1 MSDKNTVESIVE
13 LIRETSSSLPE
24 DVLKALRAAQRRER
38 KGSSAAVVLKT
49 ILDNCAIAKKRGT
62 PLCQDTGTLTF
73 FVDESLRRKV
83 TPAVLKRAVAIAT
96 ERGYLRKNTIDAV
109 TGKSYDDNVCDGAPV
124 VHYLGSDRV
133 GLGSSS
139 VGVGSDRV
147 DVGSDGV
154 EMGIGSGDVGSNDA
168 KNDAKRLYATLISDA
183 KISDAKISNAKI
195 SGSKISGANVP
206 TVVSKDANMSKD
218 AKRPSVTL
226 ILKGGGSE
234 NMSRQYSLPDVS
246 LGAGRDLEGVRK
258 CVIDAVQKI
267 QGYGCAPGI
276 LGVCIGGDRATGY
289 EVAKEQ
295 LLRPL
300 DEECSNVRMFEC
312 SIDEPCAKNQAHASN
327 QAISNNQTVRQLR
340 SLEKRLLKEAN
351 SLGIGPMGLGGK
363 TTLLGV
369 KVAARPRVPASF
381 FVTVAYMCWAC
392 RRKTLI
398 LPAGQTMADKR
409 GGRKR

>member
-1 MSDKNTVESIVE
+1 MNLRTMTVDKIVE

-24 DVLKALRAAQRRER
+24 DVLKALKAAQRREA

-73 FVDESLRRKV
+73 FVDERLRRKV
-83 TPAVLKRAVAIAT
+83 TSAVLKKAVAIAT

-109 TGKSYDDNVCDGAPV
+109 TGRSYDDNVAPGAPV
-124 VHYLGSDRV
+124 VHYVESGSVALGSAKVEVRSKDV
-133 GLGSSS
+133 KGLSSTLKDS
-139 VGVGSDRV
+139 H
-147 DVGSDGV
+147 
-154 EMGIGSGDVGSNDA
+154 
-168 KNDAKRLYATLISDA
+168 RLSATL
-183 KISDAKISNAKI
+183 
-195 SGSKISGANVP
+195 
-206 TVVSKDANMSKD
+206 KDLNGPLSTLKD
-218 AKRPSVTL
+218 PNGPFVTL
-226 ILKGGGSE
+226 VMKGGGSE
-234 NMSRQYSLPDVS
+234 NMSRQYSLPDAA

-258 CVIDAVQKI
+258 CVLDAVQKI

-300 DEECSNVRMFEC
+300 NEVE
-312 SIDEPCAKNQAHASN
+312 K
-327 QAISNNQTVRQLR
+327 LR
-340 SLEKRLLKEAN
+340 SCEVEKSSASQPLSLSTSQLLNLEKRLLKEAN

-392 RRKTLI
+392 RRCSLF
-398 LPAGQTMADKR
+398 LSPSVGCRSLAVLGAGLGQTTGDSRQPGGKGKR
-409 GGRKR
+409 